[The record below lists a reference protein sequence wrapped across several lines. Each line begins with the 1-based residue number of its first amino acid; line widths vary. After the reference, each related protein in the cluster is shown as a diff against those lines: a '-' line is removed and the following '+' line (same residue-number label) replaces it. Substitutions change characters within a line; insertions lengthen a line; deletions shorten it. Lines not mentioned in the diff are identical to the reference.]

1 MGSICG
7 LWITAVNSG
16 GGGVLGAKL
25 KTGVVAH
32 ACNPSTW
39 EVEVE
44 GLQVLCQL
52 EQVGKI
58 LFYKTVGDVCSMV
71 ERVLFYHA

>member
-7 LWITAVNSG
+7 LWITAVNS

-58 LFYKTVGDVCSMV
+58 LFYKTEGAFLPCM
-71 ERVLFYHA
+71 RT